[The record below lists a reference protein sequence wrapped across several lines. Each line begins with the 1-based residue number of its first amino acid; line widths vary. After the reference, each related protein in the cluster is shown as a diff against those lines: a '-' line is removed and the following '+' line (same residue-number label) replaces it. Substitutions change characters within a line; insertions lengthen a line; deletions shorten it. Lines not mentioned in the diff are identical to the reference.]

1 VKRNTTVAR
10 MTPTEAGVGRIRNL
24 ETKIA
29 LVPVN
34 SPQHDA
40 LSTAIRIEANKY
52 RKALDTEQATA
63 THDATVQPTVG
74 PGALKRTSASRK
86 PIAVPRGR
94 RRSGSR
100 SDPRR

>member
-1 VKRNTTVAR
+1 MKRNNTVAR
-10 MTPTEAGVGRIRNL
+10 ITPTEAGAERMRNL

-34 SPQHDA
+34 SPRHQA
-40 LSTAIRIEANKY
+40 LRTAIRIEANKY

-63 THDATVQPTVG
+63 THDATVKPTVR
-74 PGALKRTSASRK
+74 PGSLKRTSASRK

-94 RRSGSR
+94 RSSGSR